1 MGSSGG
7 QPPLRLDDVHQPTAA
22 GRPHRRRRPTG
33 EPPPLPRSIATS
45 GLWWATGAASLVA
58 LAIWMFVAGNRTL
71 GMAAAD
77 LDGRLLHPL
86 IGLRTSGLTSVL
98 QALAGPGLLIVIQAV
113 RWPTILVLLFSKR
126 FLHLFVFLG
135 SFLAVAVVVASLAHW
150 LQRPRPFGVELL
162 GRWGGYAMP
171 SRPIAYFSA
180 TLIGAIYSLLPQGP
194 WRQRAKWVAALLI
207 TVAAVARVYLGVD
220 APSDVLVGAV
230 VGTTIPLLAFRLL
243 TPNQVFP
250 VTYRR
255 GRTAHID
262 IGGRRGEAIET
273 ALKEQLGVQVLEV
286 KRFGT
291 KWSASSTPLRIRV
304 KGDPDVWL
312 FAKLYATNHVRA
324 DRWYKLGRTLRYG
337 RLEDEKSFNSVRR
350 LAEREDYALGLMS
363 RARIPSPVPFGVVEI
378 TPEREYLVVAEFLQ
392 DARELGEVEVD
403 ESVID
408 DGLGIIRKLWDA
420 GLAHRD
426 IKPANLL
433 VRHGHVYLI
442 DVFLTQVRPSP
453 WRQAADLANMML
465 SLATRSSP
473 QLVYQRTQ
481 RQFSDSEIT
490 EAFAVTS
497 GITMPAQLRQ
507 MARDGGRD
515 LQAEFLRLLPERP
528 RPVSTQRW
536 TPRRL
541 GLMVAT
547 LLVVVFILAPATLL
561 ASPFGTEDLYSP
573 AIGRAPYCE
582 SYEALWLI
590 SQSVPSA
597 SQVPCVQ
604 LLPAGWSAGAAQSRN
619 GQSSFALDSDRVG
632 AQAVRV
638 LLAPS
643 CTMPRATRVPSDQPG
658 TRRYQVVTAIQP
670 GRRYQGAIYYVL
682 AGGCV
687 TYRLDFRSD
696 EQALPLGEVS
706 LTIGFVTRDQLRN
719 ELRQRSR
726 GRLELDQS

>member
-7 QPPLRLDDVHQPTAA
+7 QPPLKLDDVHQPAAA
-22 GRPHRRRRPTG
+22 GQAHRRRRPTG

-45 GLWWATGAASLVA
+45 GLWWATGAVVLVA
-58 LAIWMFVAGNRTL
+58 LAILLFVVSNRTL
-71 GMAAAD
+71 GMTAAD
-77 LDGRLLHPL
+77 MDGRLLDPL
-86 IGLRTSGLTSVL
+86 IGLRASDLTSVM
-98 QALAGPGLLIVIQAV
+98 QALSGPGLLIAIQAV
-113 RWPTILVLLFSKR
+113 RWPTILILLVSRR

-135 SFLAVAVVVASLAHW
+135 SFLAVAVAVASLSHW

-171 SRPIAYFSA
+171 SRPVAYFAA
-180 TLIGAIYSLLPQGP
+180 TLVGAIYSLLPQGP

-207 TVAAVARVYLGVD
+207 TLAAAGRVYLGVD

-230 VGTTIPLLAFRLL
+230 LGTTIPLLAFRLL
-243 TPNQVFP
+243 APNQVFP
-250 VTYRR
+250 ITYRR

-262 IGGRRGEAIET
+262 IGGRRGQAIET

-304 KGDPDVWL
+304 KGDPHTWL
-312 FAKLYATNHVRA
+312 FAKLYASNHVRA

-363 RARIPSPVPFGVVEI
+363 RAGVPSPEPFGVVEI
-378 TPEREYLVVAEFLQ
+378 TPEREYLVVTEFLQ

-403 ESVID
+403 ESIID
-408 DGLGIIRKLWDA
+408 EGLRIIRRLWEA

-433 VRHGHVYLI
+433 VRQGRVYLI
-442 DVFLTQVRPSP
+442 DVFLSQVRPSP
-453 WRQAADLANMML
+453 WRQAVDLANMML

-473 QLVYQRTQ
+473 QLVYQRAR
-481 RQFSDSEIT
+481 RQFSDTEII
-490 EAFAVTS
+490 EAFAVTR

-507 MARDGGRD
+507 MVRDGGRD
-515 LQAEFLRLLPERP
+515 LQAEFLGLLPERP
-528 RPVSTQRW
+528 PPVSIQRW

-541 GLMVAT
+541 GLMLAS
-547 LLVVVFILAPATLL
+547 LLVVVFILVPATLL

-573 AIGRAPYCE
+573 AIGRAPSCR
-582 SYEALWLI
+582 SYEALWLM
-590 SQSVPSA
+590 SQSVPST
-597 SQVPCVQ
+597 SLVPCIEI
-604 LLPAGWSAGAAQSRN
+604 LPFGWSAGAAQSRN
-619 GQSSFALDSDRVG
+619 GQSSFALNSDRVG

-638 LLAPS
+638 LLTNTCAFG
-643 CTMPRATRVPSDQPG
+643 RATRVPSDQPG
-658 TRRYQVVTAIQP
+658 ARRYQEITSVEP
-670 GRRYQGAIYYVL
+670 GSRYQGAVYYIFP
-682 AGGCV
+682 GGCV

-706 LTIGFVTRDQLRN
+706 LTLGFVTRDQLRN
-719 ELRQRSR
+719 ELRQRSH
-726 GRLELDQS
+726 GRLQLDLS